1 MAEFQPYIIER
12 EKAYIWLHMC
22 PIFITGEREKNME
35 KESKMKNEIYKELK
49 VSFQSMEE
57 RIKDRKEYKEQ
68 LNFKIDLYNK
78 CLDDHLLDKGSK
90 LIREHLE
97 ETKKEVKAV
106 DKQIEDLIVEKDA
119 YRIEL
124 EVFEAEFRD

>member
-1 MAEFQPYIIER
+1 MESHARQPGGQIHDIDIIS
-12 EKAYIWLHMC
+12 L
-22 PIFITGEREKNME
+22 ITGKRERAME
-35 KESKMKNEIYKELK
+35 KENKMKNEIYKELK

-57 RIKDRKEYKEQ
+57 RIKERKEYKDQ
-68 LNFKIDLYNK
+68 LKFKIDLFNK
-78 CLDDHLLDKGSK
+78 CLDDHLLEKGSK

-97 ETKKEVKAV
+97 ETKKEVKDV
-106 DKQIEDLIVEKDA
+106 DKQIETLKLEKDA

>member
-1 MAEFQPYIIER
+1 
-12 EKAYIWLHMC
+12 
-22 PIFITGEREKNME
+22 ME
-35 KESKMKNEIYKELK
+35 KENKMKNEIYKELK

-57 RIKDRKEYKEQ
+57 RIKDRKEYKKE
-68 LNFKIDLYNK
+68 LKFKIDLYNK
-78 CLDDHLLDKGSK
+78 CLDDHLLEKGSK

-106 DKQIEDLIVEKDA
+106 DKQIEELIVEKDA